1 MIRTFKLKKDIRAIA
16 WTGDNIE
23 EIKEFTNA
31 ISCKIYNNELRIQM
45 TEDRGFFLPV
55 NSDIKKYVV
64 LCGLNYRIMSEEQ
77 INEEIESGNF
87 EEIK

>member
-1 MIRTFKLKKDIRAIA
+1 MA

-31 ISCKIYNNELRIQM
+31 ISCKIYKNELWIQM
-45 TEDRGFFLPV
+45 TENRGFFLPV
-55 NSDIKKYVV
+55 DSDIKKYVV
-64 LCGLNYRIMSEEQ
+64 DCGLNYRITSEEQ
-77 INEEIESGNF
+77 SNEKLELGSL